1 MIDKFKN
8 FLSSKLFKQLFR
20 FGIVGGLAF
29 LIDSGVLF
37 VLTEYLNVYYFV
49 SSVISFIVS
58 LIFNYILSILWVFDV
73 KKKQTIKE
81 ISLFVILSVIGLG
94 INQVVMY
101 VGADILNIYYMICK
115 IISTFIVMVY
125 NFITRKIFIEK

>member
-37 VLTEYLNVYYFV
+37 VLTEYLNVYYLV

-81 ISLFVILSVIGLG
+81 IGLFVILSVIGLG

-101 VGADILNIYYMICK
+101 VGADILHIYYMLCK
-115 IISTFIVMVY
+115 VISTFIVMVY

>member
-37 VLTEYLNVYYFV
+37 LLTEYLNVYYLV

-81 ISLFVILSVIGLG
+81 IGLFVILSVIGLG

-101 VGADILNIYYMICK
+101 VGADILHIYYMLCK
-115 IISTFIVMVY
+115 VISTFIVMVY

>member
-1 MIDKFKN
+1 MKEKIEKLKKN
-8 FLSSKLFKQLFR
+8 KLFIQILR
-20 FGIVGGLAF
+20 FGVVGGLAF
-29 LIDSGVLF
+29 LIDSGVLYI
-37 VLTEYLNVYYFV
+37 LTEYAHIYYLI

-58 LIFNYILSILWVFDV
+58 LIFNYLMSIFWVFDV

-81 ISLFVILSVIGLG
+81 VSIFVILSVIGLG

-101 VGADILNIYYMICK
+101 VGADIFHIYYMICK
-115 IISTFIVMVY
+115 VLSTAIVMVY